1 MPATGFDERRNAFEE
16 EYFKTKDAS
25 VMAKLK
31 QVFEAKISKD
41 ELRKTAGINDEAV
54 LDRLVKLN
62 INGNLLAAFKL
73 LPLVEIAWADGSVD
87 KEEAR
92 IVRDAAIKA
101 GVPAT
106 GPAMERME
114 EWLHRGPSP
123 DGRKAWYMFAEELRN
138 TLTAAELDGFRTEL
152 LKYAK
157 DVAQA
162 SGGVLGLF
170 GQISP
175 GEKRVLD
182 EVTKA
187 LSK

>member
-1 MPATGFDERRNAFEE
+1 MPANAFDERRNAFEE

-25 VMAKLK
+25 IMGKLK
-31 QVFEAKISKD
+31 QVFEAKITKD
-41 ELRKTAGINDEAV
+41 ELRKQAGITDEAV

-62 INGNLLAAFKL
+62 INGHLLTAFKL

-92 IVRDAAIKA
+92 IVHDAAIKA

-106 GPAMERME
+106 GPAMERLE
-114 EWLHRGPSP
+114 EWLHRGPTK
-123 DGRKAWYMFAEELRN
+123 DGRKAWYMFAEELRK
-138 TLTAAELDGFRTEL
+138 TLSPAEMDTFRKEL
-152 LKYAK
+152 LKYAH
-157 DVAQA
+157 DVAHA

-182 EVTKA
+182 ELTKA
-187 LSK
+187 LTK